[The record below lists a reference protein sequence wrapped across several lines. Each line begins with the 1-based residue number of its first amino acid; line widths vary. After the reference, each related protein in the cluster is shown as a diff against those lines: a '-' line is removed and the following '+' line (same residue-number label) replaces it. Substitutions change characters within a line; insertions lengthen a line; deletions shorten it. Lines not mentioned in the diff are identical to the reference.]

1 MRRHP
6 GWYAPQ
12 VTIVSN
18 RLLVAIPAYNE
29 EASIESVVNAVRHE
43 APEFDLLVINDGA
56 RDATPEI
63 LRRLGVPTARHYC
76 NLGYGRAV
84 QTAIKYARRHGYT
97 ALITFDGDGQ
107 HRAGDLK
114 RLCRAFVEG
123 DYDLLIGSRFM
134 QRRQYGSSEP
144 ARRLGMWL
152 FSRLVGLVT
161 GQRIYDT
168 SSGFRIFHQRTFG
181 LLTEHPFVDFHA
193 EAIVLLLRRGY
204 KVGEEPIV
212 ASQRRSGSS
221 MYGALSALKYPLK
234 TSLLV
239 LLAYFGSGI
248 TDHRK

>member
-1 MRRHP
+1 M
-6 GWYAPQ
+6 
-12 VTIVSN
+12 VCSTIVAN
-18 RLLVAIPAYNE
+18 RVLVAIPAYNE
-29 EASIESVVNAVRHE
+29 EASIESVVDAVRQE
-43 APEFDLLVINDGA
+43 APEFDLLVIDDGA

-84 QTAIKYARRHGYT
+84 QTAVKYARRHGYA
-97 ALITFDGDGQ
+97 ALVTFDGDGQ

-123 DYDLLIGSRFM
+123 DYDLLIGSRFL

-144 ARRLGMWL
+144 VRRVGMWL

-161 GQRIYDT
+161 GHRVYDT
-168 SSGFRIFHQRTFG
+168 SSGFRIFHKRTFG

-204 KVGEEPIV
+204 KVGEEPVV
-212 ASQRRSGSS
+212 ANQRRSGSS

-248 TDHRK
+248 TNHRK

>member
-1 MRRHP
+1 MP
-6 GWYAPQ
+6 
-12 VTIVSN
+12 N

-29 EASIESVVNAVRHE
+29 EASIESVVNAVRQE
-43 APEFDLLVINDGA
+43 APEFDLLVVNDGA

-63 LRRLGVPTARHYC
+63 LRRLGVTTARHYC

-97 ALITFDGDGQ
+97 ALVTFDGDGQ
-107 HRAGDLK
+107 HRATDLK

-123 DYDLLIGSRFM
+123 DYDLLIGSRFL
-134 QRRQYGSSEP
+134 QQRQYESSEQ
-144 ARRLGMWL
+144 ARRVGMWL
-152 FSRLVGLVT
+152 FSRLVTLVT
-161 GQRIYDT
+161 GRRIYDT
-168 SSGFRIFHQRTFG
+168 SSGFRVFHKRVFG

-204 KVGEEPIV
+204 KVGEESIV
-212 ASQRRSGSS
+212 ASERRAGSS
-221 MYGALSALKYPLK
+221 MYGGLSALKYPLK

-248 TDHRK
+248 TDHKK

>member
-1 MRRHP
+1 VP
-6 GWYAPQ
+6 
-12 VTIVSN
+12 N

-29 EASIESVVNAVRHE
+29 EASIESVVDAVRQE
-43 APEFDLLVINDGA
+43 VPEFDLLVINDGA

-84 QTAIKYARRHGYT
+84 QTATKYARRHGYT

-107 HRAGDLK
+107 HRATDLK
-114 RLCRAFVEG
+114 RLCRSFVEG
-123 DYDLLIGSRFM
+123 DYDLLIGSRFL
-134 QRRQYGSSEP
+134 QQRQYESSDQ

-152 FSRLVGLVT
+152 FSGLVT
-161 GQRIYDT
+161 LVTGRRIYDT
-168 SSGFRIFHQRTFG
+168 SSGLRIFHRRAFD

-204 KVGEEPIV
+204 KVGEESV
-212 ASQRRSGSS
+212 VVNERRAGSS

-248 TDHRK
+248 TDHKK